1 MSCKRYNKGFSL
13 LEVLVAFTIAA
24 MSLGVLFQI
33 YAKGTT
39 SAILGEEYAQAIV
52 IAESKLA
59 EVGISEN
66 LEISERT
73 GLEYNKYNWHIITR
87 DYIEDSPSDFT
98 SNLSLK
104 EVTVEVYWNSQRNQR
119 SIKLHTLKPAPA
131 S

>member
-73 GLEYNKYNWHIITR
+73 GLEYNKYNWYIIAR